1 MTDLLKEDLIKATM
15 LNLIKSDDSI
25 TTEGLVVNFESS
37 DVAFKALS
45 DLLDDGTVTCD
56 VMFGKFG
63 INYKAH

>member
-1 MTDLLKEDLIKATM
+1 
-15 LNLIKSDDSI
+15 
-25 TTEGLVVNFESS
+25 
-37 DVAFKALS
+37 LS

>member
-1 MTDLLKEDLIKATM
+1 MTTVEMKSAM
-15 LNLIKSDDSI
+15 LDLIKSDDSI

-56 VMFGKFG
+56 AMFGKFG